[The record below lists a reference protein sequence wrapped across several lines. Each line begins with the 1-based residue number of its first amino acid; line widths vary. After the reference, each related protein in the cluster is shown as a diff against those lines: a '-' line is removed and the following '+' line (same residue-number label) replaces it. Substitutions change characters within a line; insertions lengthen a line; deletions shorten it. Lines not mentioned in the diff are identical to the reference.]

1 MNAVSRD
8 TSCVCHSPRPR
19 LIDLCGRFATRRGRP
34 EGRGGD
40 VSAETFQRILNEM
53 GMDIRVVTAAEEG
66 RFANGK
72 PGF

>member
-1 MNAVSRD
+1 MRAVR
-8 TSCVCHSPRPR
+8 HE
-19 LIDLCGRFATRRGRP
+19 A
-34 EGRGGD
+34 ERGGD

-53 GMDIRVVTAAEEG
+53 GMDIRVVTGEEG